1 MDIFDR
7 MILSRTCI
15 SKMKKRF
22 FKFLFHSNIFLNL
35 FEPYFHT
42 CLIFEKTILLQDFN
56 DLFFLKQLALY
67 NYMYSNYMQSIS
79 LSIEDPLINTNF
91 AQFNE
96 TATIVPD
103 ALPQDQ
109 TPQAQPQPPPP
120 QPARNRQANNNNDV
134 GERDDDW
141 LSMLHNI
148 VSFFVLFSIIYY
160 YSSLERFL
168 LIISIV
174 FILILYVYIFI

>member
-1 MDIFDR
+1 
-7 MILSRTCI
+7 
-15 SKMKKRF
+15 
-22 FKFLFHSNIFLNL
+22 
-35 FEPYFHT
+35 
-42 CLIFEKTILLQDFN
+42 
-56 DLFFLKQLALY
+56 
-67 NYMYSNYMQSIS
+67 MYSNYMQSLNS
-79 LSIEDPLINTNF
+79 SIEDTLLNTNF

-96 TATIVPD
+96 SAPIAPD
-103 ALPQDQ
+103 LTQQQA
-109 TPQAQPQPPPP
+109 QAQPAPAPPQ

-148 VSFFVLFSIIYY
+148 VSFLVLFSIIYY

-174 FILILYVYIFI
+174 FILIL